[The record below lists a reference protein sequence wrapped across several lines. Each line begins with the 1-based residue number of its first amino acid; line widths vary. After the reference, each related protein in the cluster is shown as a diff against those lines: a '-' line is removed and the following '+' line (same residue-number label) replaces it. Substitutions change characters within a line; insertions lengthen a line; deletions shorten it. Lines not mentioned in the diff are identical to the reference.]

1 MQAVPISK
9 DIVLVG
15 GGHAH
20 VFVLKA
26 FGMNPEPGVRLTL
39 IAKELAAPYSGMLPG
54 FVAGHYSL
62 EECHIDL
69 VRLARYAGARIIHGA
84 MCGIDRANKRVL
96 IEGRPPL
103 SYDFLS
109 IDVGITPLLEP
120 IAGAAEHALAVKPV
134 SLFAPKWQAL
144 EARVL
149 SKDGPRKIAV
159 IGGGAAGVELVLAA
173 RHRMHHLAAQTGIKP
188 DAFSFALITGSAVLP
203 SHNAR
208 ARALAKANLIEAG
221 VNVVEGDL
229 TQTVSATSITL
240 ASGREVAA
248 DAVLISTKATAPAW
262 FSQTDFPRNALGFLA
277 TRPTLQLDDDDDVF
291 AVGDCASVSQ
301 HPREKSGVFA
311 VRQGPVVAGN
321 LRRRALGEAAKP
333 FAPQHRFLTLVSLG
347 DKRAIAA
354 RGRFAAVGP
363 WAWKWKDRIDR
374 AFMDKFNVLPA
385 MSGAGDGGADDS
397 AMRCGGCAA
406 KVGPVTLSAALDR
419 LDGLTS
425 SSARAT
431 KPPRDDAAIIDEG
444 SDTLRLETIDFF
456 KSFWP
461 DPYVFGEIAANHA
474 MNDIFAMGGT
484 PKHAQAIAVLP
495 HAKPRIV
502 ENDLFQL
509 LAGAKA
515 AFDREGVDI
524 IGGHSSE
531 GAELA
536 IGFAISGNVARQNL
550 RQKNGL
556 NAGDCLILTRPIGTG
571 ILFAAHMRGLASA
584 AAIAAAL
591 ASMRQSNRKTAE
603 ILKAHGATA
612 MTDVTGFG
620 LAGHLIEMLNQSH
633 VAATLF
639 LDKLP
644 LYSAVASLA
653 RQGIASTLLTENTRM
668 AGPSLAT
675 LPPELLAVLFDPQT
689 SGGLLAGVPA
699 ASAQAC
705 VVALRAEGAPEAV
718 IIGAVTATDKAAGD
732 TIDVEGKLCLWS

>member
-26 FGMNPEPGVRLTL
+26 FGMNPQPGVRLTL

-69 VRLARYAGARIIHGA
+69 VRLAQYAGARIIHGA

-103 SYDFLS
+103 SYDLLS

-134 SLFAPKWQAL
+134 SLFAPKWQEL
-144 EARVL
+144 EARAL
-149 SKDGPRKIAV
+149 SKDGPRHIAV

-173 RHRMHHLAAQTGIKP
+173 RHRLRNLASQAGLKP
-188 DAFSFALITGSAVLP
+188 DAFAVTLIAGSTVLP
-203 SHNAR
+203 RHADR
-208 ARALAKANLIEAG
+208 ARALAKAALSEAG
-221 VNVVEGDL
+221 IDVVEDDL
-229 TQTVSATSITL
+229 AKAITARSVDL
-240 ASGREVAA
+240 ASGRSVAA
-248 DAVLISTKATAPAW
+248 DAVLISTKAAAPAW
-262 FSQTDFPRNALGFLA
+262 FSQTDLPRDFAGFLA
-277 TRPTLQLDDDDDVF
+277 TRSTLQLLDDDDVF
-291 AVGDCASVSQ
+291 AVGDCASVAEF
-301 HPREKSGVFA
+301 PREKSGVFA
-311 VRQGPVVAGN
+311 VRQGPAVADN

-333 FAPQHRFLTLVSLG
+333 FVPQQKFLTLVSLG
-347 DKRAIAA
+347 DKRAIAS
-354 RGRFAAVGP
+354 RGSFAAAGG
-363 WAWKWKDRIDR
+363 WAWRWKDRIDR
-374 AFMDKFNVLPA
+374 TFMDKFNVLPA
-385 MSGAGDGGADDS
+385 MSGAGDGEADDS

-419 LDGLTS
+419 LDGLTA

-431 KPPRDDAAIIDEG
+431 RPPRDDAAVIDDG

-474 MNDIFAMGGT
+474 MNDIFAMGGAPT
-484 PKHAQAIAVLP
+484 HAQVIAVLP

-515 AFDREGVDI
+515 AFDRQGVDV

-531 GAELA
+531 GAELSV
-536 IGFAISGNVARQNL
+536 GFAISGNVARQIL
-550 RQKNGL
+550 RRKNGL
-556 NAGDCLILTRPIGTG
+556 NAGDSLILTRPLGTG
-571 ILFAAHMRGLASA
+571 ILFAAHMRGLACA
-584 AAIAAAL
+584 GAIEAAL
-591 ASMRQSNRKTAE
+591 TSMRQSNRRVAE
-603 ILKAHGATA
+603 ILIEHGATA

-620 LAGHLIEMLNQSH
+620 FAGHLSEMLQQSRT
-633 VAATLF
+633 AATLY
-639 LDKLP
+639 LDRFP
-644 LYSAVASLA
+644 LYPTVAALA
-653 RQGIASTLLTENTRM
+653 HRGIASTLMPENARV
-668 AGPSLAT
+668 AGPGLAA
-675 LPPELLAVLFDPQT
+675 LPPETLAVLFDPQT

-705 VVALRAEGAPEAV
+705 LEALRDASVPEAAIVGV
-718 IIGAVTATDKAAGD
+718 IAAADQQKVAGYLA
-732 TIDVEGKLCLWS
+732 VEGKLNS

>member
-1 MQAVPISK
+1 MQAAPISK

-69 VRLARYAGARIIHGA
+69 VRLAQYAGARIIHGA

-96 IEGRPPL
+96 IGGRPPL
-103 SYDFLS
+103 SYDLLS

-173 RHRMHHLAAQTGIKP
+173 RHRMHHLAAQTDIKP

-208 ARALAKANLIEAG
+208 ARALAKTNLFAAG

-229 TQTVSATSITL
+229 TQTVSATSVRL
-240 ASGREVAA
+240 ASGREIAA
-248 DAVLISTKATAPAW
+248 DAVLISTKAAAPGW
-262 FSQTDFPRNALGFLA
+262 FSQTDFPRNALGFLL

-301 HPREKSGVFA
+301 YPREKSGVFA
-311 VRQGPVVAGN
+311 VRQGPVIAGN
-321 LRRRALGEAAKP
+321 LRRRALGQAAKP
-333 FAPQHRFLTLVSLG
+333 FAPQQRFLTLVSLG

-354 RGRFAAVGP
+354 RGPFAAVGP

-374 AFMDKFNVLPA
+374 AFMDKFNVLPV
-385 MSGAGDGGADDS
+385 MSGAGDGGAGES

-425 SSARAT
+425 SSAIVT

-456 KSFWP
+456 KSFWL

-474 MNDIFAMGGT
+474 MNDIFAMGGR

-495 HAKPRIV
+495 HAKPHIV

-531 GAELA
+531 GTDLS
-536 IGFAISGNVARQNL
+536 IGFAISGNVGRQNL
-550 RQKNGL
+550 RPKNGL

-571 ILFAAHMRGLASA
+571 ILFAANMRGLASA
-584 AAIAAAL
+584 GAIEVAL
-591 ASMRQSNRKTAE
+591 ASMRQSNRRVAE
-603 ILKAHGATA
+603 ILIEHGATA

-633 VAATLF
+633 VAATLD
-639 LDKLP
+639 LDRLP
-644 LYSAVASLA
+644 FYPTVTALA

-668 AGPSLAT
+668 AGAALAA
-675 LPPELLAVLFDPQT
+675 LPPEMLAVLFDPQT
-689 SGGLLAGVPA
+689 SGGLLAGMPA

-705 VVALRAEGAPEAV
+705 VEALRTQGAPQAV
-718 IIGAVTATDKAAGD
+718 IIGAVTAAENAAEG
-732 TIDVEGKLCLWS
+732 TIDVEGQLRQ